1 MVSIIE
7 LCETDIHRFQLLDD
21 SKKLIHRVICKIKK
35 LKKKKLSLNNI
46 SSFFSF
52 FGFWFFFF
60 FFFPESK
67 RDVYNRVICSCTAG
81 ERAMEE
87 KLVRSVQFTCHGQ
100 NKRTGMIGQTRK
112 RIQRNPCFSC
122 QPHTSHYGTSPTP
135 YSQVLSFTTF
145 NL

>member
-21 SKKLIHRVICKIKK
+21 SKQLIHRVICKIKK
-35 LKKKKLSLNNI
+35 LKKKKVI
-46 SSFFSF
+46 SKQYLFFLF
-52 FGFWFFFF
+52 FFWFLVF

-67 RDVYNRVICSCTAG
+67 RDVCNRVICSCTAG

-87 KLVRSVQFTCHGQ
+87 KLVRSVQFTGHGH